1 MKLKNC
7 VAGAFL
13 LLCSFLAQAQDQ
25 KFPINDPDRNKP
37 KLFADLP
44 QKMEARI
51 SEMQNLFR
59 HKVGA
64 VISMQL
70 SEQFLFEGSIVS
82 KAEDPQVKSVVI
94 RSTNRP
100 GAVLS
105 FSRTQHADGS
115 EKFVGMIIS
124 RNNADAYEITKE
136 KGHYVFIKKDLYDLM
151 NE

>member
-44 QKMEARI
+44 PKMEVKI
-51 SEMQNLFR
+51 SEMQSLFR

-64 VISMQL
+64 VVSMQV
-70 SEQFLFEGSIVS
+70 SDQFLFEGSVVS
-82 KAEDPQVKSVVI
+82 KAEDAQVKSVVI

-105 FSRTQHADGS
+105 FSRTQNADGS

-124 RNNADAYEITKE
+124 RNNGDAYEITKE

>member
-64 VISMQL
+64 VISMHL

-82 KAEDPQVKSVVI
+82 KAEDAQVKSVVI

>member
-13 LLCSFLAQAQDQ
+13 LLCSFFAQAQDQ